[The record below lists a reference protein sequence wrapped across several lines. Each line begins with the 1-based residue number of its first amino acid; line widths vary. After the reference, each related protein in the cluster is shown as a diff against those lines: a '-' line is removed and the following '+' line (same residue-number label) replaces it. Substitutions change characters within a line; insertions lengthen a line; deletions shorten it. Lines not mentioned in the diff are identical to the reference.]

1 MSHYIDAIV
10 IPVPR
15 ANLDTYKRMSAEWG
29 SAHMRHGALYY
40 SDSISD
46 DAQPGKVNAERL
58 MAERNHFLQAQMA
71 DIDGDCHDAEEAH
84 ERPRVD

>member
-1 MSHYIDAIV
+1 MSNYIYAIV

-29 SAHMRHGALYY
+29 SAHVRRGALYY

-46 DAQPGKVNAERL
+46 DVQPDGPLEDAVR
-58 MAERNHFLQAQMA
+58 RQAHVL
-71 DIDGDCHDAEEAH
+71 GWL
-84 ERPRVD
+84 